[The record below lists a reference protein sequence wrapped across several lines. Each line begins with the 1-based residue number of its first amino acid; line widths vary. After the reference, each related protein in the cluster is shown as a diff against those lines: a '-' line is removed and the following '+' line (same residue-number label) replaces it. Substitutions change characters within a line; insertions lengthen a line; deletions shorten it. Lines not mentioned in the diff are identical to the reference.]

1 MLNADESL
9 IYVNRSMPQF
19 GLEIMRD
26 EFNAVKL
33 MMIDGFVNA
42 PCSIACW
49 LARILTDV
57 SLVSKD
63 EPTRKKMQVKQTPIE
78 RAHCC

>member
-1 MLNADESL
+1 MMKTDEVMLNADESL

-42 PCSIACW
+42 PWLGLAC
-49 LARILTDV
+49 
-57 SLVSKD
+57 
-63 EPTRKKMQVKQTPIE
+63 
-78 RAHCC
+78 